1 MFGEITGQQLI
12 EAVLA
17 LKIKPHPC
25 PTCDIL
31 IVGRCVICDRERRGI
46 RNHFGFVVREA
57 STFDTTVGPWN
68 DFARMGA
75 PIRGSQLRPII

>member
-1 MFGEITGQQLI
+1 MFGQITGQQLI

-31 IVGRCVICDRERRGI
+31 IVGRCVVCDREKRGLS
-46 RNHFGFVVREA
+46 NHYGFTVRESA
-57 STFDTTVGPWN
+57 TFDTTAGNPRR
-68 DFARMGA
+68 DRRDA
-75 PIRGSQLRPII
+75 PFLAHQVRRII